1 MSKLFIIHSSKDN
14 AIADEL
20 KHLLEAQGHKSVFL
34 DFDPDNG
41 IPPGRNWVQE
51 LYQQLR
57 SCQAVI
63 VLCSQYSMTSKWV
76 FAEITQANALGKHI
90 FPIKIGDCTIDSIL
104 TTVQV
109 LDLTTNKEETYQQ
122 LWRGLRIAGLDPA
135 NAFDWD
141 GSRPPYPG
149 LMAFQEADAA
159 VFFGRDT
166 EIQKGLELLNRL
178 HQFGGARIMMILG
191 SSGSG
196 KSSLVLAGLLPRL
209 RRNKDQWLVV
219 DPFRSYEDP
228 F

>member
-90 FPIKIGDCTIDSIL
+90 FPIKVRRL
-104 TTVQV
+104 H
-109 LDLTTNKEETYQQ
+109 
-122 LWRGLRIAGLDPA
+122 
-135 NAFDWD
+135 
-141 GSRPPYPG
+141 
-149 LMAFQEADAA
+149 
-159 VFFGRDT
+159 
-166 EIQKGLELLNRL
+166 NRL
-178 HQFGGARIMMILG
+178 NTHSGPGA
-191 SSGSG
+191 
-196 KSSLVLAGLLPRL
+196 
-209 RRNKDQWLVV
+209 
-219 DPFRSYEDP
+219 
-228 F
+228 